1 MTAGDL
7 LRWLERGLL
16 AAGIALAAWCVVVLV
31 EARYHKALPVPPPAA
46 VPAALPG
53 ETPDANAHA
62 HTIVEPGGWVAR
74 IDAPS
79 VSLTATVLE
88 GSDDGTLARG
98 AGHIEDTPFPGEAGN
113 FGIAGH
119 RDTTFRPVRNLHVGD
134 PLVVTTSNRV
144 YRYRV
149 SRTAIVEPEDVYVL
163 DPADHP
169 TLTLVT
175 CYPFEYVGHAPHRFI
190 VSADLTGQ
198 EERTDPPGGPGGP
211 RGPGPESQPRI
222 EGQRPPGPAAYS
234 SPRLRR

>member
-16 AAGIALAAWCVVVLV
+16 ATGIALAVWCAVVLV
-31 EARYHKALPVPPPAA
+31 EARYHKALPVPPPPA
-46 VPAALPG
+46 VATPLPG
-53 ETPDANAHA
+53 ETPGPNAHPHA
-62 HTIVEPGGWVAR
+62 TIEAGSWVAR

-79 VSLTATVLE
+79 VNLSATVLE

-113 FGIAGH
+113 VGIAGH

-134 PLVVTTSNRV
+134 PLVVTTSTRV
-144 YRYRV
+144 YRYRI
-149 SRTAIVEPEDVYVL
+149 SKTAIVEPEDVYVL

-198 EERTDPPGGPGGP
+198 EERIDRPGARGSAGGSATP
-211 RGPGPESQPRI
+211 RGPGR
-222 EGQRPPGPAAYS
+222 
-234 SPRLRR
+234 

>member
-1 MTAGDL
+1 MTTGDL

-16 AAGIALAAWCVVVLV
+16 TTGLALAVWCAVVLV

-46 VPAALPG
+46 AVTTLPG
-53 ETPDANAHA
+53 ETSDANAHA
-62 HTIVEPGGWVAR
+62 HTTVEAGSWVAR

-79 VSLTATVLE
+79 VNLSATVLE
-88 GSDDGTLARG
+88 GSDDGTLARA
-98 AGHIEDTPFPGEAGN
+98 AGHIEDTAFPGEAGN
-113 FGIAGH
+113 VGIAGH

-144 YRYRV
+144 YRYRI
-149 SRTAIVEPEDVYVL
+149 SKTAIVQPEDVYVL

-190 VSADLTGQ
+190 VSADLMGQ
-198 EERTDPPGGPGGP
+198 EERINRADARGSAGVPTIPGGPGK
-211 RGPGPESQPRI
+211 
-222 EGQRPPGPAAYS
+222 
-234 SPRLRR
+234 